1 MCVGGRATINALSR
15 FEGSYALD
23 DKELDIFILQ
33 FDSQNLG
40 SLLVPHILPWQESCL
55 QIQIVLDGFPEYGWI
70 GKGISAPH
78 CWPAY
83 ECVCVCVCVCV

>member
-15 FEGSYALD
+15 SEGSYALD

-40 SLLVPHILPWQESCL
+40 YCPEAATTCTSYIALKLPLLVPHILPEVATTCTSYIAL
-55 QIQIVLDGFPEYGWI
+55 KLPLL
-70 GKGISAPH
+70 APH
-78 CWPAY
+78 ILL
-83 ECVCVCVCVCV
+83 